1 MGLYN
6 AFTFLIVLSAIF
18 GFINYKYLKLPA
30 TIGVMIISII
40 SSLVLVAL
48 GNLYPSLI
56 QNAKETVAGI
66 DFSSILMRVML
77 SFLLFAGAI
86 QIDAKKLAD
95 EKLPIIVFS
104 ILGII
109 ISTFIVGALIYYL
122 LNLFSIKVDFIYC
135 LLFGALISPTD
146 PIAVIG
152 ILKKANIP
160 ERLQVRITGESLFND
175 GVAVVLF
182 LTIFE
187 VAEIGI
193 DKLSFASTSLLFVRE
208 AGGGVI
214 FGFLLGY
221 IGYFALKTI
230 NNYKVEVIITLAL
243 VMGGYAVA
251 RYIHISGPLSMVVAG
266 IIIGN
271 QGKKFAMSDITR
283 DNLESFWEIID
294 ELLNIILF
302 ILIGFE
308 LLIIDF
314 ENIYI
319 QIGSIAIFI
328 VLLARFVSVGL
339 SIQLLKYKINFE
351 KRSSLILTWCGLRG
365 GISVALALALTNEMH
380 RDLFISITYIVVIFS
395 ILVQGLSVGP
405 VVKKLSQ

>member
-1 MGLYN
+1 MALYN
-6 AFTFLIVLSAIF
+6 AFTILIVLSAIF

-56 QNAKETVAGI
+56 QNAKETVEGI

-86 QIDAKKLAD
+86 QLDAKKLAD

-104 ILGII
+104 ILGVI
-109 ISTFIVGALIYYL
+109 ISTFIVGASMYYL
-122 LNLFSIKVDFIYC
+122 LKLFTIEVDFIYC

-152 ILKKANIP
+152 ILRKANIP
-160 ERLQVRITGESLFND
+160 KPLEVRITGESLFND

-187 VAEIGI
+187 IAEIGI
-193 DKLSFASTSLLFVRE
+193 DKLSFGNTAFLFLKEV
-208 AGGGVI
+208 GGGIV
-214 FGFLLGY
+214 FGFILGY
-221 IGYFALKTI
+221 TGYLALKTI

-243 VMGGYAVA
+243 VMGGYSIA
-251 RYIHISGPLSMVVAG
+251 RSMHISGPLSMVVAG

-271 QGKKFAMSDITR
+271 KGKKFAMSDITR
-283 DNLESFWEIID
+283 ANLESFWEIID

-308 LLIIDF
+308 LLIITF
-314 ENIYI
+314 QSSFVKLGI
-319 QIGSIAIFI
+319 IAIFI
-328 VLLARFVSVGL
+328 VLLARFISVGF
-339 SIQLLKYKINFE
+339 SIQLLKYKINF
-351 KRSSLILTWCGLRG
+351 
-365 GISVALALALTNEMH
+365 
-380 RDLFISITYIVVIFS
+380 
-395 ILVQGLSVGP
+395 
-405 VVKKLSQ
+405 

>member
-1 MGLYN
+1 
-6 AFTFLIVLSAIF
+6 
-18 GFINYKYLKLPA
+18 
-30 TIGVMIISII
+30 MIISII
-40 SSLVLVAL
+40 SSLMLVAL

-56 QNAKETVAGI
+56 QSAKETVAGI

-86 QIDAKKLAD
+86 QLDAKKLAD

-104 ILGII
+104 ILGVI
-109 ISTFIVGALIYYL
+109 ISTFIVGASMYYL
-122 LNLFSIKVDFIYC
+122 LSLFSIHVDFIYC

-152 ILKKANIP
+152 ILRKANIP
-160 ERLQVRITGESLFND
+160 KQLEVRITGESLFND

-187 VAEIGI
+187 IAEIGI
-193 DKLSFASTSLLFVRE
+193 DKLSVGNTALLFLRE
-208 AGGGVI
+208 AGGGLL

-251 RYIHISGPLSMVVAG
+251 RYMHISGPLSMVVAG

-294 ELLNIILF
+294 ELLNVILF

-308 LLIIDF
+308 LLIITF
-314 ENIYI
+314 QSTYI
-319 QIGSIAIFI
+319 QLGLIAIFI
-328 VLLARFVSVGL
+328 VLLARFISVGF
-339 SIQLLKYKINFE
+339 SIQLMKYKKKFG
-351 KRSSLILTWCGLRG
+351 KHSSLILTWSGLRG
-365 GISVALALALTNEMH
+365 GISIALALALTNEMH
-380 RDLFISITYIVVIFS
+380 RDLFISITYIIVIFS
-395 ILVQGLSVGP
+395 ILVQGLTVGQIA
-405 VVKKLSQ
+405 KKLSGT

>member
-18 GFINYKYLKLPA
+18 GFINYKYLKLPP

-56 QNAKETVAGI
+56 QSAKETVAGI
-66 DFSSILMRVML
+66 DFSSILMRIML

-109 ISTFIVGALIYYL
+109 ISTFIVGTSMYYL
-122 LNLFSIKVDFIYC
+122 LNLFSIQVDFIYC

-152 ILKKANIP
+152 ILRKANIP
-160 ERLQVRITGESLFND
+160 KRLEVRISGESLFND

-187 VAEIGI
+187 IAEIGI
-193 DKLSFASTSLLFVRE
+193 DKLSFGSTALLFVRE
-208 AGGGVI
+208 AGGGLL

-243 VMGGYAVA
+243 VMGGYSIA
-251 RYIHISGPLSMVVAG
+251 RYMHISGPLSMVVAG

-294 ELLNIILF
+294 EFLNIILF
-302 ILIGFE
+302 ILIGF
-308 LLIIDF
+308 
-314 ENIYI
+314 
-319 QIGSIAIFI
+319 
-328 VLLARFVSVGL
+328 
-339 SIQLLKYKINFE
+339 
-351 KRSSLILTWCGLRG
+351 
-365 GISVALALALTNEMH
+365 
-380 RDLFISITYIVVIFS
+380 
-395 ILVQGLSVGP
+395 
-405 VVKKLSQ
+405 